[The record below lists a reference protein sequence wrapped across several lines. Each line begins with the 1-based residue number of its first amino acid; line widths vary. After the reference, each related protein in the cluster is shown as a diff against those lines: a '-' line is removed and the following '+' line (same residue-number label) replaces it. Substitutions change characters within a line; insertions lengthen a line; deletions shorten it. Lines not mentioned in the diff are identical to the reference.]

1 MDVLIRHRHG
11 TETRATDV
19 VRHGNTGDQ
28 WYRLE
33 HAEGSTTLVPMDSI
47 LLVEYRD
54 DQPPGEMSFDPETVQ
69 KMRDALK
76 PKKADDSSES
86 RMREILKPKKADP
99 LPDVGPE
106 LFVDMLE
113 NDIRELKGAN
123 PNELALRLVERG
135 WVKS

>member
-11 TETRATDV
+11 TETRATNV

-69 KMRDALK
+69 KMREALK
-76 PKKADDSSES
+76 PK
-86 RMREILKPKKADP
+86 
-99 LPDVGPE
+99 PE

-123 PNELALRLVERG
+123 PNELALRLVEKG

>member
-19 VRHGNTGDQ
+19 VSHGNTGDQ

-76 PKKADDSSES
+76 PKKAD
-86 RMREILKPKKADP
+86 P

-123 PNELALRLVERG
+123 PNELALRLVEKG